1 MTEYTITRRKMISL
15 MEAYLEALIEK
26 SPETLPLDENCKA
39 TFNGVQ
45 TPVGANELWQNTL
58 VIRQRQTFI
67 DPVSGEMVFF
77 GVMSNEP
84 REMNETFPIKI
95 HVYARQYLT
104 TIRLK
109 AAGDK
114 ITEIEELT
122 IDERLRYFYAE
133 PSDVRLPDLEFEIPI
148 PEEERSTR
156 EELIKLV
163 ETYWDC
169 AEKRQTQEALRVHPD
184 AQRFENG
191 YCTTNHS
198 NSFRGDFKHNKN
210 FRWDVPD
217 ESRLYPVVDPV
228 RGLVVS
234 SCFMVNGAGAALD
247 GLEGAR
253 IVEAF
258 KIKDGAICRLLAFFP
273 VLACKTGWER
283 QDKSERE
290 NMAYNEAE

>member
-1 MTEYTITRRKMISL
+1 MTEYAVRRRKMIAV

-26 SPETLPLDENCKA
+26 KPEDLPLDANCRA
-39 TFNGVQ
+39 TYNGVE
-45 TPVGANELWQNTL
+45 TAAGHNELWENTL
-58 VIRQRQTFI
+58 IIKQRQTFI
-67 DPVSGEMVFF
+67 DPMSGEMVFF

-84 REMNETFPIKI
+84 REMNETFPIKV
-95 HVYARQYLT
+95 HVYSKQYLT

-109 AAGDK
+109 LVEDK

-122 IDERLRYFYAE
+122 IDERLRYFYAD
-133 PSDVRLPDLEFEIPI
+133 SDKVKLPDLEFDIPV

-156 EELIKLV
+156 EELIEMV

-169 AEKRQTQEALRVHPD
+169 AEKRQPAEALKVHPD
-184 AQRFENG
+184 AQRYENG

-198 NSFRGDFKHNKN
+198 HSFRGDFKHNKS

-217 ESRLYPVVDPV
+217 ESRIYPVVDPV
-228 RGLVVS
+228 RGIVVS
-234 SCFMVNGAGAALD
+234 SCFMVNGANASAD

-258 KIKDGAICRLLAFFP
+258 KIKDGAICRLIAFFP
-273 VLACKTGWER
+273 VLGCSAGWN
-283 QDKSERE
+283 K
-290 NMAYNEAE
+290 

>member
-1 MTEYTITRRKMISL
+1 MTQEAMTRRKMVAI
-15 MEAYLEALIEK
+15 MESYTEAIIEK
-26 SPETLPLDENCKA
+26 NPQGLPLAADCRA
-39 TFNGVQ
+39 TYNGKEC
-45 TPVGANELWQNTL
+45 PVGENPLWKNTL
-58 VIRQRQTFI
+58 IIKQRQTFI

-84 REMNETFPIKI
+84 REMNETFPVNTY
-95 HVYARQYLT
+95 VYSKQYLA

-109 AAGDK
+109 VVK
-114 ITEIEELT
+114 EEITEIEELT
-122 IDERLRYFYAE
+122 IDQRLRYFYADSAE
-133 PSDVRLPDLEFEIPI
+133 VSLPDLEFEIPV
-148 PEEERSTR
+148 PEEERATR
-156 EELIKLV
+156 EELIELV

-169 AEKRQTQEALRVHPD
+169 AEKRQPAEALKVHPD
-184 AQRFENG
+184 AQRYENG

-217 ESRLYPVVDPV
+217 NSRLYPVVDPV

-234 SCFMVNGAGAALD
+234 CCFMVNGANASKD

-258 KIKDGAICRLLAFFP
+258 KIKDGAICHLLAFFP
-273 VLACKTGWER
+273 VLDGRTGWE
-283 QDKSERE
+283 KEE
-290 NMAYNEAE
+290 EM